1 MTVPTALPPDF
12 YASANVSLPA
22 MSAFGGQAGLRRT
35 ESVSSA
41 GSGRIPPQVPPK
53 IQQSPVRQNFTG
65 NSQLGTGLDGWDVT
79 PQDKAAFDNLFKGID
94 TSNKGFVEGTTMRVK
109 DVALMISLGNE
120 AVAFFLTSKLSDEL
134 LAHIWDL
141 ADIQKQ
147 GKLNRDTF
155 AVAMHL
161 IRQKMAGKDLPASLP
176 ASLVPPSLR
185 QQVSAPASQSP
196 PLQTLQPSSA
206 TQDLFGLDNIFGL
219 SSTTAQPGSPGSAFQ
234 TLPPSSPPRTMTPQ
248 KATSSPKPVS
258 PVISTP
264 LQRQFQPTS
273 DFGRGLSTPPVQS
286 PVPKTSFPPTITVPQ
301 FNSAPAP
308 VQVPMQS
315 GSVFGDQAPDLLGDA
330 DPEINQKLT
339 AETAELANL
348 SNQIGSLNTATRGLQ
363 GNKARAET
371 ELASVTQQKRDIEA
385 RLKQIRSLYDAEVAN
400 VRAVEEQLTKV
411 RGELTENRREVTVLE
426 ASLSALQTQ
435 FSEQKFMLQKDQA
448 ENSSLKARISAVG
461 EEMKTL
467 KETLEKVKRDA
478 RQQRGMVAINK
489 KQLST
494 MEGEREK
501 IQGEIGVEQK
511 ELEALEAEHA
521 AQQQQPVPP
530 VVSRE
535 AVMAPVGSERSTG
548 TNPFLRMHTMGD
560 RTGTFSPPATSFFP
574 AAQTVSPAPISSPPA
589 AQTVAAF
596 DDSTFATAFQ
606 DAFPAAQSPAP
617 ASPPEPTI
625 HQPTL
630 IIPPAN
636 EPALN
641 QKSPPSISSALSPPL
656 AARDDSEYAESATS
670 SLAVQAP
677 RSVVASTNGDILASS
692 ADITPKE
699 EKEAS
704 TEAAGVISTLTSPET
719 LPPQA
724 RDGVLTSDAQET
736 GVQGSDKEEAE
747 TPQPA
752 PAGPVEHTI
761 ITTPTHGPRAAT
773 PLTSPDMVQETLSHP
788 PRDEDLIISS
798 PPPEAAPEH
807 PPKPAEFEDYPKTV
821 SIPGES
827 SDEGR
832 ESWVDLGDESKNFP
846 SEQLPAPS
854 TEGLASNRSDPFAFS
869 TSAPSVPVRQAT
881 KEDFDAA
888 FSTFGN
894 FGKKDVESFGVGRD
908 FDSEFPPI
916 EEYVGDES
924 QSDEETGFNDNFT
937 ESSKPAIR
945 SNGKLAEKAPSPPAK
960 EVLPTI
966 ITPEASSDA
975 PPPVPP
981 KDVSTLPPVT
991 PTGSPLGGEK
1001 EPPPYSGGYVNLAET
1016 SAGSNDLSG
1025 LLPRRGEPHLSDAP
1039 YTSPPPPEGFSTPT
1053 PFPPVQPVSI
1063 SPPLPPKMSNGV
1075 STTAT
1080 LPSVPEP
1087 PPKEEPP
1094 IQEPPQITFPRLQTP
1109 SKAAEPQ
1116 VSSVPETSVPVQ
1128 SASEPKMSPPTQTF
1142 AAFDFSGLQESA
1154 PLDESH
1160 DDPFMLSNQNH
1171 AFGEFDTS
1179 FDSTPVT
1186 PAKPALTS
1194 TQQTPQAPL
1203 NASFGGTPAQ
1213 STADT
1218 NNNFNLFNW
1227 DVEFDSLSRTTGP
1240 SATQSN
1246 ATATSNF
1253 DDVFASFDKPVNI
1266 QPPALPPRKESPD
1279 DIPDLKTLTGVAFVE
1294 CD

>member
-1 MTVPTALPPDF
+1 
-12 YASANVSLPA
+12 
-22 MSAFGGQAGLRRT
+22 
-35 ESVSSA
+35 
-41 GSGRIPPQVPPK
+41 
-53 IQQSPVRQNFTG
+53 
-65 NSQLGTGLDGWDVT
+65 
-79 PQDKAAFDNLFKGID
+79 
-94 TSNKGFVEGTTMRVK
+94 
-109 DVALMISLGNE
+109 
-120 AVAFFLTSKLSDEL
+120 
-134 LAHIWDL
+134 
-141 ADIQKQ
+141 
-147 GKLNRDTF
+147 
-155 AVAMHL
+155 
-161 IRQKMAGKDLPASLP
+161 
-176 ASLVPPSLR
+176 
-185 QQVSAPASQSP
+185 
-196 PLQTLQPSSA
+196 
-206 TQDLFGLDNIFGL
+206 
-219 SSTTAQPGSPGSAFQ
+219 
-234 TLPPSSPPRTMTPQ
+234 
-248 KATSSPKPVS
+248 
-258 PVISTP
+258 
-264 LQRQFQPTS
+264 
-273 DFGRGLSTPPVQS
+273 
-286 PVPKTSFPPTITVPQ
+286 
-301 FNSAPAP
+301 
-308 VQVPMQS
+308 
-315 GSVFGDQAPDLLGDA
+315 
-330 DPEINQKLT
+330 
-339 AETAELANL
+339 
-348 SNQIGSLNTATRGLQ
+348 
-363 GNKARAET
+363 
-371 ELASVTQQKRDIEA
+371 
-385 RLKQIRSLYDAEVAN
+385 
-400 VRAVEEQLTKV
+400 
-411 RGELTENRREVTVLE
+411 
-426 ASLSALQTQ
+426 
-435 FSEQKFMLQKDQA
+435 
-448 ENSSLKARISAVG
+448 
-461 EEMKTL
+461 
-467 KETLEKVKRDA
+467 
-478 RQQRGMVAINK
+478 
-489 KQLST
+489 
-494 MEGEREK
+494 
-501 IQGEIGVEQK
+501 
-511 ELEALEAEHA
+511 
-521 AQQQQPVPP
+521 
-530 VVSRE
+530 
-535 AVMAPVGSERSTG
+535 MAPGGSENSTG
-548 TNPFLRMHTMGD
+548 TNPFLRMQSMGD
-560 RTGTFSPPATSFFP
+560 RTGAFSPPATSFFS
-574 AAQTVSPAPISSPPA
+574 AAQTVSPAPITSPPA
-589 AQTVAAF
+589 AQTVVAF
-596 DDSTFATAFQ
+596 NDSVFATAFQ
-606 DAFPAAQSPAP
+606 DAFPAAPSPP
-617 ASPPEPTI
+617 PSSPPEPTI
-625 HQPTL
+625 HQPTPIL
-630 IIPPAN
+630 SPAD

-641 QKSPPSISSALSPPL
+641 QKSPSSISSALSPPL
-656 AARDDSEYAESATS
+656 AARDNSEYAESATS
-670 SLAVQAP
+670 SLAVQPP
-677 RSVVASTNGDILASS
+677 RSVVASTNGDIPTSS
-692 ADITPKE
+692 ADIMPKE

-704 TEAAGVISTLTSPET
+704 PAAAGVISTMTSPEIL
-719 LPPQA
+719 LPQP
-724 RDGVLTSDAQET
+724 RDGLVTADAQET
-736 GVQGSDKEEAE
+736 GIKGSDEEVAE
-747 TPQPA
+747 TPQPP
-752 PAGPVEHTI
+752 PAAPVEHTI
-761 ITTPTHGPRAAT
+761 VTTPTHGPRAAT

-798 PPPEAAPEH
+798 PPPQAAPEH
-807 PPKPAEFEDYPKTV
+807 PPKPAELEDYPKTV
-821 SIPGES
+821 SLPGES

-832 ESWVDLGDESKNFP
+832 ESWVDLGDESKSFP
-846 SEQLPAPS
+846 SEQLPGPS
-854 TEGLASNRSDPFAFS
+854 AEEIASNRSDPFAFS
-869 TSAPSVPVRQAT
+869 TSAPSAPVRQAT

-924 QSDEETGFNDNFT
+924 ESEEETGFNDNFT
-937 ESSKPAIR
+937 ESSKPTIQ
-945 SNGKLAEKAPSPPAK
+945 SNGKPAETAPSPPAK
-960 EVLPTI
+960 EVVPTI
-966 ITPEASSDA
+966 TTPAASSDA

-981 KDVSTLPPVT
+981 KDVSTLPAVT
-991 PTGSPLGGEK
+991 PTGTPLGDEK
-1001 EPPPYSGGYVNLAET
+1001 DPPPYSGGYVNLAET